1 MGIIMYNYITKPNKL
16 RISQIRANEFAL
28 SPFNYRKV
36 ISQNTNV
43 KLVSELLLSNDKG
56 FEPGSKNYINFSN
69 NFFIRISELSDEY
82 YTFDISDA
90 TNKIIP
96 PKTKQEKVSKY
107 DLLYQTASNVGNVG
121 FYIGSEE
128 AYFNSHLRKIDLKDK
143 FYCAVL
149 LKSNFGRQQ
158 VDVLGSIKGVDNFR
172 EEYLLNTAIPY
183 PTKKNNPNP
192 NDIIK
197 YVSLLMQSI
206 IDKEEN
212 LKNKNEIIDKLILE
226 ELKNN
231 QSADKFKFAFP
242 KISEI
247 KKEYR
252 TDTILYTDKYKR
264 LEYLVTNYKN
274 GFFNIPETSIRPGKT
289 PEDYFY
295 TNYKAENTFEWV
307 TPKNLSQRR
316 LIFKTYIHTKQNTVT
331 KKYSLIFSGI
341 RYVGNCFFVENDEE
355 PIYCNQNTLVINYSN
370 KIEEQ
375 LYILCYFSSQIG
387 KKLQLMQ
394 RVFGIVPILY
404 SKDFAKIPIPKIP
417 IEIQKA
423 ISKEYYNSI
432 DPNKGLT
439 LENYIDKEKA
449 RNLKLGIFQLNTEIL
464 ELKEKLAM
472 LVDKIVNEKPIIIEL

>member
-1 MGIIMYNYITKPNKL
+1 MGSIMFNYISKPNKL
-16 RISQIRANEFAL
+16 KISQVRNKEFAL
-28 SPFNYRKV
+28 SPFNHRKV
-36 ISQNTNV
+36 ICKNDNF
-43 KLVSELLLSNDKG
+43 KFVSELLLSNDKG

-69 NFFIRISELSDEY
+69 NHFIRISELSDEY

-96 PKTKQEKVSKY
+96 PETDQAKVSKY
-107 DLLYQTASNVGNVG
+107 DLLYQTASNVGNVC
-121 FYIGSEE
+121 FYIGNES
-128 AYFNSHLRKIDLKDK
+128 AYFNSHLRKIELIDK
-143 FYCAVL
+143 FYCAAI
-149 LKSNFGRQQ
+149 LKSIFGRQQ

-172 EEYLLNTAIPY
+172 EEYLLNTIIPF

-192 NDIIK
+192 NDVII
-197 YVSLLMQSI
+197 YVSILMQNI

-212 LKNKNEIIDKLILE
+212 LKRKNEFIDKLILN
-226 ELKNN
+226 ELEKN
-231 QSADKFKFAFP
+231 QSPTKFKFKFP

-247 KKEYR
+247 KKEFR
-252 TDTILYTDKYKR
+252 TDTILYTEKYKR

-274 GFFNIPETSIRPGKT
+274 SFFNIPEKSIRPGKT

-295 TNYKAENTFEWV
+295 TNYKADNTFEWV

-316 LIFKTYIHTKQNTVT
+316 LIFKTYLHTKQKPVT

-341 RYVGNCFFVENDEE
+341 RYVGNCFFVESDKE
-355 PIYCNQNTLVINYSN
+355 PIYCNQNTLVINYSD

-404 SKDFAKIPIPKIP
+404 SKDFAKIPIPKLP
-417 IEIQKA
+417 SEIQKE
-423 ISKEYYNSI
+423 ISKEYYHQT
-432 DPNKGLT
+432 DTNKALS
-439 LENYIDKEKA
+439 LAEYLDKEKV
-449 RNLKLGIFQLNTEIL
+449 RNSNLGIFQLNTEIL
-464 ELKEKLAM
+464 ELKEKLATII
-472 LVDKIVNEKPIIIEL
+472 DKIINEKKIEIVL